1 MTMQVVYD
9 EVTVRLEECARAVES
24 IRWAV
29 VEGRASGEEHALATR
44 LENVA
49 CDLAGWLCEAR
60 DAVARGRPGT
70 SLDLDA
76 TREALT
82 ECQRRINEFARSFN
96 ADAFSLET
104 LRALDQL
111 RSERTQWQHWVEGVE
126 DALEHSREP
135 LDAVQR
141 SLVECWQ
148 ELSERRAS

>member
-1 MTMQVVYD
+1 MTMQLVYD

-29 VEGRASGEEHALATR
+29 VEARLSGEEHALATR

-60 DAVARGRPGT
+60 DAVAHGRPGT
-70 SLDLDA
+70 NADLGT
-76 TREALT
+76 TREALAK
-82 ECQRRINEFARSFN
+82 CQKRINDFARSFN

-111 RSERTQWQHWVEGVE
+111 RRERGQWHHWADGVE
-126 DALEHSREP
+126 DAIEHSREP

-148 ELSERRAS
+148 ELSERAAS